1 MKISKRG
8 SELSLNTLIFL
19 ILGIIVLFIIVL
31 LFYGGFSQF
40 TEKLKSFLAQ
50 ILSLGG

>member
-1 MKISKRG
+1 MKLAKRG

-19 ILGIIVLFIIVL
+19 ILGVIVLILIVL
-31 LFYGGFSQF
+31 IFYGGFSQF
-40 TEKLKSFLAQ
+40 AAKLKSFFSQ